1 MRPRWSLLLLALVG
15 CRPQDVE
22 NARLVGT
29 VTDRRTQQPVK
40 GAVLYL
46 ETAYYR
52 GGDYDSYNGYRHDTL
67 TTDEKGRFTTTF
79 PLLCYL
85 AIEVKQDRQD
95 TLVYAEQIFSKNIQV
110 NIRL

>member
-1 MRPRWSLLLLALVG
+1 MRPRWIWLLLSLSA
-15 CRPQDVE
+15 CNRDVE

-29 VTDRRTQQPVK
+29 VTDRQSGQPVK

-52 GGDYDSYNGYRHDTL
+52 GGDYDGYNGYRHDTL
-67 TTDEKGRFTTTF
+67 TTDAQGRFVTGF

-85 AIEVKQDRQD
+85 AIKVKQGPRD
-95 TLVYAEQIFSKNIQV
+95 TLVYAEEVYSKDISV
-110 NIRL
+110 DVRL

>member
-1 MRPRWSLLLLALVG
+1 MRLRWTLLLLALVG
-15 CRPQDVE
+15 CRPHDVE

-46 ETAYYR
+46 KIAYYR

-67 TTDEKGRFTTTF
+67 TTDVQGRFTATF

-85 AIEVKQDRQD
+85 AIEAKQAPQD
-95 TLVYAEQIFSKNIQV
+95 TLVYAQEIFSKNICV
-110 NIRL
+110 DILL